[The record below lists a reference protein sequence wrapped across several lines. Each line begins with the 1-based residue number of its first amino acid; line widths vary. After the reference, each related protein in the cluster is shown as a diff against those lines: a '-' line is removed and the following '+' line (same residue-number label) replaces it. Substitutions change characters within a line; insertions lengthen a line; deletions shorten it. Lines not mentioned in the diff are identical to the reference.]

1 MTILRQS
8 TAVDV
13 LIGPFVDEDDGKT
26 LEEALTIS
34 QGDVRLSKN
43 GQALAQKNDAT
54 ACAFDDFGCYNCEL
68 DATDT
73 NTVGELVLVVFED
86 GALPFR
92 AVFQVVEEAIY
103 DALYAASATGLLP
116 ANVTQIEGG
125 DASDALAALD
135 DATLAAIAGLND
147 LDAAGVRAAV
157 GLASANLDTQ
167 LGDLPTNA
175 ELTTSQAA
183 ADDATLAAI
192 AALSIPTVGA
202 IADQV
207 WDEAIAGH
215 AGAGSTGEAL
225 SDAGGAGTPPT
236 AEEIADQVWDEAI
249 AGHAGA
255 GSTGEALA
263 AASAG
268 SASGA
273 GAITWVVEIDDGTDP
288 IEAAHVW
295 VSTDEAGSNIVA
307 GSLLTDSFGLVTF
320 FLDAGTYYV
329 HVRKDGF
336 NPLQAEETVVS

>member
-225 SDAGGAGTPPT
+225 
-236 AEEIADQVWDEAI
+236 
-249 AGHAGA
+249 
-255 GSTGEALA
+255 A

-336 NPLQAEETVVS
+336 NPLQAQETVVS